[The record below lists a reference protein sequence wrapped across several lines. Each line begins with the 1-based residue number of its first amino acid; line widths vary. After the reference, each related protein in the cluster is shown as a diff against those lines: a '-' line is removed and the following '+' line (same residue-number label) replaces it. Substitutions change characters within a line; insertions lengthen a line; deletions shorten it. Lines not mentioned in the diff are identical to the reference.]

1 MQGPENIGKNA
12 FRMVVERT
20 VDQDAFHRVDWVPAS
35 LLDTFPKQLL
45 WGLDGEV
52 LSRLKHQ
59 HIISIISNDL
69 TADMHSLILHRRV
82 YEIKVE
88 SDALVSKRF
97 ARQRQTAKTPVMIKD
112 RDIAIFELEA
122 HDLVKCCLFYFALGQ
137 VSFQEEV
144 CLLESFKW
152 VA

>member
-1 MQGPENIGKNA
+1 
-12 FRMVVERT
+12 MVVERT
-20 VDQDAFHRVDWVPAS
+20 VDQDAFHRIDWVPAS

-97 ARQRQTAKTPVMIKD
+97 AR
-112 RDIAIFELEA
+112 
-122 HDLVKCCLFYFALGQ
+122 
-137 VSFQEEV
+137 
-144 CLLESFKW
+144 
-152 VA
+152 